1 MSKAVALTVI
11 ATSAPNTQN
20 NSLLFV
26 WLRLEMQVP
35 PLVILQ
41 FAPGEASNSVKKAD
55 GGDWAATSE
64 KSARSAALRVGFCV
78 DC

>member
-1 MSKAVALTVI
+1 
-11 ATSAPNTQN
+11 
-20 NSLLFV
+20 
-26 WLRLEMQVP
+26 MQVP

-64 KSARSAALRVGFCV
+64 RAREGASAARQGHERKRTLRVALIVELRFQVRQFLSGHTRAA
-78 DC
+78 